1 MKTIAIFLPGLLL
14 LAIIGCSS
22 ARYLEMTRMGET
34 AFQEKDY
41 QKALETSEEIIS
53 DPPKKQYPEPGRI
66 YALAGNSAFALE
78 QYKKSQ
84 DYLERA
90 RQLNYSNELV
100 CLNLASIYQRIGN
113 LSKEITILE
122 TYNQKYSS
130 GTEINYVREKLYQT
144 YWESMNYDL
153 AVSLWPLLD
162 DPARSDLYNLELF
175 LEVNRSLKND
185 SICDLLAEV
194 IMEQNPEN
202 EPALSWIAKKYYW
215 QAENRYQAEMTA
227 YDKNKTHSQ
236 YAILLEAFKTVTLD
250 FKESLGYFT
259 RLYEL
264 YPNPDYAKYLGNIY
278 VRLNA
283 KQKARYYR
291 SLGQ

>member
-22 ARYLEMTRMGET
+22 ARYLEMSRMGET
-34 AFQEKDY
+34 AFLEKDY
-41 QKALETSEEIIS
+41 QKALETAEEVIS
-53 DPPKKQYPEPGRI
+53 DLPKKLDPERGRI
-66 YALAGNSAFALE
+66 HALAGNSAFALE

-90 RQLNYSNELV
+90 RQLNYSSELV

-122 TYNQKYSS
+122 TYNEEYPG
-130 GTEINYVREKLYQT
+130 GTEINYVREKLYHT
-144 YWESMNYDL
+144 YWESWNYDL

-162 DPARSDLYNLELF
+162 EQARSDVSNMELF
-175 LEVNRSLKND
+175 LEINIYLKND
-185 SICDLLAEV
+185 SICEQTAEV
-194 IMEQNPEN
+194 ILEQNPEN
-202 EPALSWIAKKYYW
+202 EPALTWVAKKYYW
-215 QAENRYQAEMTA
+215 QAENRYQTEMTA
-227 YDKNKTHSQ
+227 YDLNKTHSQ

-259 RLYEL
+259 RLYEQ

-278 VRLNA
+278 VRLND

-291 SLGQ
+291 SLVQ